1 MTNTFGEFVHSMRK
15 AKGLTL
21 EKLAKKIG
29 TEKGYISSIENGK
42 VNPPSADVVRQMAG
56 ALDVPKEELLLLA
69 YVQKAP
75 DEIRKLLSDGVKL
88 ALEARKKPVAKAV

>member
-1 MTNTFGEFVHSMRK
+1 MNNFGEFVKSMRK

-21 EKLAKKIG
+21 EKLANKIG

-42 VNPPSADVVRQMAG
+42 VNPPSAEVVRDMAD
-56 ALDVPKEELLLLA
+56 ALDVNREELLLLA

-75 DEIRKLLSDGVKL
+75 KEIHAILTEGVRL
-88 ALEARKKPVAKAV
+88 ALERRKKVSKAV

>member
-1 MTNTFGEFVHSMRK
+1 MNNFGGFIKSMRK

-21 EKLAKKIG
+21 EKLAKEIG

-42 VNPPSADVVRQMAG
+42 VNPPSADVVREMAD
-56 ALDVPKEELLLLA
+56 ALDVGREELLLLA

-75 DEIRKLLSDGVKL
+75 EEIQGILHEGVKL
-88 ALEARKKPVAKAV
+88 ALERRKKVARAV

>member
-1 MTNTFGEFVHSMRK
+1 VNNFGQFVRSMRK

-21 EKLAKKIG
+21 EKLADKIG

-42 VNPPSADVVRQMAG
+42 VNPPSADVVREMAD
-56 ALDVPKEELLLLA
+56 ALEVGREELLLLA

-75 DEIRKLLSDGVKL
+75 KEIQAILNEGVKIV
-88 ALEARKKPVAKAV
+88 LERRKKVQKAV